1 MVAIGEQVCGQQR
14 GVERGALA
22 VIILV
27 VDGTVCNGGDQV
39 LHTGPQQLDGR
50 VIERILLGRAC
61 GAVTQVAAQLLEVVV
76 YVFLSQIQ
84 PQGRFVRWFH
94 CSVFD
99 NINITLRY
107 NTQIDTAY

>member
-14 GVERGALA
+14 CIERGALA
-22 VIILV
+22 AIVLV
-27 VDGTVCNGGDQV
+27 VDGTGCNGGNQV

-50 VIERILLGRAC
+50 VIERILLGCAC

-84 PQGRFVRWFH
+84 PQGRFVRLLH
-94 CSVFD
+94 NQLLISC
-99 NINITLRY
+99 
-107 NTQIDTAY
+107 